1 MKHWNKNINIPNAL
15 SVLRILIIIPFVYFF
30 MNMRILEAMACLVI
44 SGLSDMF
51 DGMIARR
58 FNQFTEL
65 GKMLDP
71 VADKLTQVTVVIC
84 LAIQNPIL
92 IPLLAIFVI
101 KELLMVIGASYLV
114 FKVKKRP
121 SASKW
126 YGKGATVMFYISI
139 AIIVGLKGIWKI
151 EITPLSVG
159 LLSVTAIMMLYA
171 LYEYYKIFRQLL
183 NSHDPKDSIDLKADL
198 RGESMDTE
206 GAE

>member
-101 KELLMVIGASYLV
+101 KELI
-114 FKVKKRP
+114 
-121 SASKW
+121 
-126 YGKGATVMFYISI
+126 
-139 AIIVGLKGIWKI
+139 
-151 EITPLSVG
+151 
-159 LLSVTAIMMLYA
+159 
-171 LYEYYKIFRQLL
+171 
-183 NSHDPKDSIDLKADL
+183 
-198 RGESMDTE
+198 
-206 GAE
+206 